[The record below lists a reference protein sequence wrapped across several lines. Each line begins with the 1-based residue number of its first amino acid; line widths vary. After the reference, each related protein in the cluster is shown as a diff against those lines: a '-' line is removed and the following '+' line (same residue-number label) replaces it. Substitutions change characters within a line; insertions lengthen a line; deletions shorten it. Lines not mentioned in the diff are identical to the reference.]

1 MSKHI
6 QTDLIHAAGHETAKK
21 IAKSVST
28 PKVLPIYMTS
38 VYNFDDVD
46 SLEAVYGGEANG
58 YVYSRDSNPGLLA
71 ACEMVATAEGAEA
84 AEVFSSGM
92 AAITSTIIANIKA
105 GDHILSSPVLY
116 GGVYSYFKNE
126 LPKFGVEVTFVDF
139 SNPEDIKAAMK
150 PNTKIVYT
158 ETIIN
163 PLMDVCN
170 IPEVA
175 KIAHE
180 GGAKLII
187 DNTFATPSVVRPM
200 EYGADI
206 VVYSVTKYMGGHS
219 DLIGGAAAGSAAD
232 IQAIHKVLAM
242 YGALMGPME
251 AWLLTRSLRTLDMRM
266 RKHSEN
272 ALKVAEFFEKHP
284 KIEKVHYAGLASSP
298 YNALAKELFT
308 DGMCGGM
315 MAIDLAGGEAAAC
328 KLMEVC
334 PNIKFVPSLAS
345 YSTTMSYPA
354 RTSHRAYNEEELKA
368 AGITMGT
375 LRISI
380 GLEEAEDIIAEFAE
394 GLEKL

>member
-1 MSKHI
+1 MSKNI
-6 QTDLIHAAGHETAKK
+6 QTNLIHAAGHETAKT

-46 SLEAVYGGEANG
+46 SLEAVYAGEAAG

-71 ACEMVATAEGAEA
+71 ACEMVATAEGSES
-84 AEVFSSGM
+84 AEVFGSGM
-92 AAITSTIIANIKA
+92 AAITSAIIANIKA
-105 GDHILSSPVLY
+105 GEHIVSSPVLY
-116 GGVYSYFKNE
+116 GGVYNFFKNE
-126 LPKFGVEVTFVDF
+126 LPKFGVEVDFVDF

-158 ETIIN
+158 ESIIN
-163 PLMDVCN
+163 PLMNVCD
-170 IPEVA
+170 ITAVA
-175 KIAHE
+175 EIAHA
-180 GGAKLII
+180 GGAEFII

-200 EYGADI
+200 DHGADI
-206 VVYSVTKYMGGHS
+206 VCYSVTKYMGGHS
-219 DLIGGAAAGSAAD
+219 DLIGGAVAGSKEDVAK
-232 IQAIHKVLAM
+232 IHKTLAM
-242 YGALMGPME
+242 YGCLMGPME
-251 AWLLTRSLRTLDMRM
+251 AWLLIRSMRTLDMRM
-266 RKHSEN
+266 KKHSEN

-284 KIEKVHYAGLASSP
+284 KIEKVHYAALPSSP
-298 YNALAKELFT
+298 DHALAEKLFT

-315 MAIDLAGGEAAAC
+315 MAIDLAGGEAAAV
-328 KLMEVC
+328 KLMEVM

-354 RTSHRAYNEEELKA
+354 RTSHRAYNEAELKA

-380 GLEEAEDIIAEFAE
+380 GMEEAEDIIAEFAA
-394 GLEKL
+394 GLDQL